1 MAEFNG
7 FKSFL
12 RSVYMIKRR
21 FEPRT
26 VNVNIPAKEKKNPII
41 LTLLPILTPL
51 ITILLL
57 VLIMNVINSG
67 SGIGSYMFMFIMMI
81 SSAIIGL
88 VTYVITNKYKKK
100 AMQENMV
107 EWEKSLDQIGQDTLT
122 EFQSRYAYI
131 NKCYVSD
138 YGSLLNSVLNTDAYL
153 WNVSSDH
160 YDYLSAELGRA
171 DIPSDVIINVGGKPT
186 DLEPRLQKKLEDYR
200 GRCSLYKAAPFCTDL
215 SECGNL
221 GVFGAQRQS
230 FLIPFIMKLCVRHGY
245 DMLKCMLVCSNDNYI
260 NYQWMRWLPHMWDND
275 YCDRY
280 IRLSSRR
287 QAYFESLLKTEAEKA
302 QDGYYVPFYV
312 FIIEEEMSIFGT
324 SLITR
329 MKELVK
335 LEHAYIIVMSE
346 KENGIPNFCKG
357 KINAS
362 TTNMTFESQDF
373 ENKMGFTATPVS
385 SMQAEKLTRYMS
397 RVHLVDSN
405 SGSRIPSVIGFNE
418 MLGKDYSIR
427 ENIAE
432 NWRNAT
438 NPSDINCML
447 GVVEDAAPLL
457 VPVDKLK
464 HAILAGKTGS
474 GKSQFLMSFITH
486 LMVTYPASFV
496 QFLFIDFKGN
506 ALANNF
512 KRTPHCSGSFSNLD
526 HGDDSQ
532 INRIREMLNAE
543 IKRREKIINE
553 STAKVNDIK
562 HYNLTAEVR
571 STRNFMPHLFVVV
584 DEYVE
589 LLSQHSEFIQDF
601 ESFCR
606 VGRSI
611 GIHLILASQRLD
623 GKVSDQIKANVDL
636 FICFKV
642 NDAEECK
649 SVIKCSGAE
658 AIKVK
663 GRGFARLENDVIEF
677 QAAWIEKPYIPFAM
691 NEKGVFYEVRPD
703 GRRGEFNKKDSYEDD
718 RTELNVISYA
728 LGALND
734 GRQGKIF
741 SEQLADAYYWNANQV
756 ALTQHMRG
764 KTNKI
769 IAMVGTSDDFYA
781 HKHSPAVLNLTGN
794 NYAIAG
800 GMKRGKTTLLQSIIF
815 SACQISSADTVNF
828 YICELYGKS
837 FKPFE
842 ALPQVHDTII
852 DNSEQFFRLLMML
865 ESELK
870 VRKGILGDSYNSVE
884 EYNNQA
890 LRENRISNIIIVID
904 DIDNLIED
912 YSVVEEKIEA
922 LISGGVAKYGI
933 TFIVSLTR
941 YTDLRRFLRSF
952 ENRIVMHYNDDASE
966 ELMNAPRTV
975 NLQNV
980 PGRCFVENNGRILQ
994 TQILGFFTPPGQT
1007 LRSSIT
1013 DLIDS
1018 YISTLKSEE
1027 RVCNVKPVIRRV
1039 ECPDLVSM
1047 LPLSVN
1053 NGDLIPMFM
1062 DNVSNSP
1069 VFLNSRVL
1077 NSLMIFGEYEI
1088 GQRYLLNIIDTLAH
1102 TNAELHI
1109 IDLSHELGLNSD
1121 FEHGMFVYDA
1131 DDINLLL
1138 ANAGMREDENIPR
1151 VYITY
1156 ALSELQSKLDALRP
1170 GVFDSID
1177 KILEDVYNNGGRNNQ
1192 FWLSVDA
1199 SHSNF
1204 LNDRSNSLNYS
1215 RCGRAVVLSPRYI
1228 TIGEAM
1234 NFGRNVPCLLDI
1246 DYNDCDLPAGQ
1257 AWLCLRNSFRRVVLP
1272 MG

>member
-1 MAEFNG
+1 
-7 FKSFL
+7 
-12 RSVYMIKRR
+12 
-21 FEPRT
+21 
-26 VNVNIPAKEKKNPII
+26 
-41 LTLLPILTPL
+41 
-51 ITILLL
+51 
-57 VLIMNVINSG
+57 
-67 SGIGSYMFMFIMMI
+67 
-81 SSAIIGL
+81 
-88 VTYVITNKYKKK
+88 
-100 AMQENMV
+100 
-107 EWEKSLDQIGQDTLT
+107 
-122 EFQSRYAYI
+122 
-131 NKCYVSD
+131 
-138 YGSLLNSVLNTDAYL
+138 
-153 WNVSSDH
+153 
-160 YDYLSAELGRA
+160 
-171 DIPSDVIINVGGKPT
+171 
-186 DLEPRLQKKLEDYR
+186 
-200 GRCSLYKAAPFCTDL
+200 
-215 SECGNL
+215 
-221 GVFGAQRQS
+221 
-230 FLIPFIMKLCVRHGY
+230 
-245 DMLKCMLVCSNDNYI
+245 
-260 NYQWMRWLPHMWDND
+260 
-275 YCDRY
+275 
-280 IRLSSRR
+280 
-287 QAYFESLLKTEAEKA
+287 
-302 QDGYYVPFYV
+302 
-312 FIIEEEMSIFGT
+312 MSIFGT
-324 SLITR
+324 SLIAR

-346 KENGIPNFCKG
+346 KENGIPSFCKG

-362 TTNMTFESQDF
+362 TTNMTFEGEKFS
-373 ENKMGFTATPVS
+373 NKMGFTVTPVS

-397 RVHLVDSN
+397 RVHLVDSS

-741 SEQLADAYYWNANQV
+741 SEQLAEAYYWNANQV

-870 VRKGILGDSYNSVE
+870 VRKGLLGDSYNSVE

-890 LRENRISNIIIVID
+890 LRENRIPNIIIVID

-994 TQILGFFTPPGQT
+994 TQILGFFTPPGKT

-1062 DNVSNSP
+1062 DNVSNS
-1069 VFLNSRVL
+1069 
-1077 NSLMIFGEYEI
+1077 
-1088 GQRYLLNIIDTLAH
+1088 
-1102 TNAELHI
+1102 
-1109 IDLSHELGLNSD
+1109 
-1121 FEHGMFVYDA
+1121 
-1131 DDINLLL
+1131 
-1138 ANAGMREDENIPR
+1138 
-1151 VYITY
+1151 
-1156 ALSELQSKLDALRP
+1156 
-1170 GVFDSID
+1170 
-1177 KILEDVYNNGGRNNQ
+1177 
-1192 FWLSVDA
+1192 
-1199 SHSNF
+1199 
-1204 LNDRSNSLNYS
+1204 
-1215 RCGRAVVLSPRYI
+1215 
-1228 TIGEAM
+1228 
-1234 NFGRNVPCLLDI
+1234 
-1246 DYNDCDLPAGQ
+1246 
-1257 AWLCLRNSFRRVVLP
+1257 
-1272 MG
+1272 